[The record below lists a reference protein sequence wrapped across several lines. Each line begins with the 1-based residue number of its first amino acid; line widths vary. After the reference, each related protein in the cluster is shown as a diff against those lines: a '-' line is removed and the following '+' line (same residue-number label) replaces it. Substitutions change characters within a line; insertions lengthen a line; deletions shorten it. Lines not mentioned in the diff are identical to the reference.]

1 MGQKNSSTTITHLGI
16 WADIYF
22 GKDQLLVRQ
31 KNRNIIR
38 RESKILLLY
47 LSAFNSNSIDQ
58 RRL

>member
-1 MGQKNSSTTITHLGI
+1 MGGI